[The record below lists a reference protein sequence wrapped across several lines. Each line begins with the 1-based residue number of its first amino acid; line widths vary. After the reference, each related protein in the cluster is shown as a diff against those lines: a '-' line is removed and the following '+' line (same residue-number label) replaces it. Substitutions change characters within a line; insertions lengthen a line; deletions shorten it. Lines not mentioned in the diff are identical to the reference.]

1 MSRAWGRRPG
11 GAFRFVLRSAIIY
24 NFFRHQPILSQRRN
38 LRVAN
43 LQVELLTELG
53 PARRQAILSGS
64 QEDVSQVLEVVA
76 PILAALRRDGD
87 AESLRQHRQFKDD
100 LSATDLEATPQEI
113 EAAYRCLDPQIL
125 TALKTAAANIAKFH
139 QAQRDR
145 EMWAME
151 VQPGILAGRLTRPLD
166 RVGCYIPGGLASYP
180 SSALM
185 NIIPARVAGVAEIV
199 AATPPGPG
207 MAVNPATLVAAHL
220 AGAQRL
226 FKIGGPWAIGSLAY
240 GTAAVPRVDKIVGPG
255 NKYVTAAK
263 LLVFGQVD
271 IDSPAGPSEALI
283 LADETAEPGWVAMD
297 FLSQVE
303 HDPEAA
309 AVLVTPSAQLAQAV
323 VEIIHQELPHLPRRE
338 IIAAALDKYSAV
350 LLAPSLEA
358 ALEFAN
364 LYAAEHLQVVTR
376 DPFALLP
383 RIRHAGS
390 IFLGPY
396 APVPVGDYASG
407 TNHVLPTGGCARM
420 FSGLSV
426 DDFIKKPTF
435 QHFTREAL
443 GALKDTVIT
452 LAEHE
457 GLLLHARAVAARFR
471 NF

>member
-1 MSRAWGRRPG
+1 MAGLHIEYLATLAP
-11 GAFRFVLRSAIIY
+11 
-24 NFFRHQPILSQRRN
+24 
-38 LRVAN
+38 
-43 LQVELLTELG
+43 E
-53 PARRQAILSGS
+53 RRQQILRRS
-64 QEDVSQVLEVVA
+64 QEDVSQVLATVA
-76 PILAALRRDGD
+76 PILAAIRAQGD
-87 AESLRQHRQFKDD
+87 AESVRQHEQFKPG
-100 LSATDLEATPQEI
+100 LTAAELEATPAEI
-113 EAAYRCLDPQIL
+113 EAAYRALDPRVL
-125 TALKTAAANIAKFH
+125 TALKAAAANIEKFH
-139 QAQRDR
+139 SAQLER

-151 VQPGILAGRLTRPLD
+151 VQPGILAGRLSRPLH

-185 NIIPARVAGVAEIV
+185 SIIPARVAGVTEIV
-199 AATPPGPG
+199 AATPPGPDL
-207 MAVNPATLVAAHL
+207 ALNPATLVAAHL
-220 AGAQRL
+220 AGAHRL

-240 GTAAVPRVDKIVGPG
+240 GTNLVPRVDKIVGPG

-283 LADETAEPGWVAMD
+283 LADETAEPRFLALD

-309 AVLVTPSAQLAQAV
+309 AVLVTPAADLAATVVQL
-323 VEIIHQELPHLPRRE
+323 IHAELPHLPRRE
-338 IIAAALDKYSAV
+338 IMEAALTKYSAV
-350 LLAPSLEA
+350 LLAKNLEEA
-358 ALEFAN
+358 VQFAN
-364 LYAAEHLQVVTR
+364 LYAPEHLQIVTR

-396 APVPVGDYASG
+396 APVAVGDYASG

-435 QHFTREAL
+435 QHLTFG
-443 GALKDTVIT
+443 GAGIP
-452 LAEHE
+452 E
-457 GLLLHARAVAARFR
+457 GHGHHPGGERGPPGPRPGR
-471 NF
+471 G

>member
-1 MSRAWGRRPG
+1 MAD
-11 GAFRFVLRSAIIY
+11 
-24 NFFRHQPILSQRRN
+24 
-38 LRVAN
+38 
-43 LQVELLTELG
+43 LQVESLTELA
-53 PARRQAILSGS
+53 PERRRAILSRS
-64 QEDVSQVLEVVA
+64 QVDVSEVRAEVAEYLEAVHREGDA
-76 PILAALRRDGD
+76 ATLRDHKHPKFKAGLAA
-87 AESLRQHRQFKDD
+87 A
-100 LSATDLEATPQEI
+100 DLEATPAEI
-113 EAAYRCLDPQIL
+113 EAAYRVLEPQVL
-125 TALKTAAANIAKFH
+125 AALQTAAANIEKFH
-139 QAQRDR
+139 QAQRER

-151 VQPGILAGRLTRPLD
+151 VQPGILAGRLTRPLN

-199 AATPPGPG
+199 AATPPGPD

-226 FKIGGPWAIGSLAY
+226 FKIGGPWAIGSFAY
-240 GTAAVPRVDKIVGPG
+240 GTGLVPRVDKIVGPG

-283 LADETAEPGWVAMD
+283 LADDTAEARYVAVD

-309 AVLVTPSAQLAQAV
+309 AVLVTTSPDLAQRV
-323 VEIIHQELPHLPRRE
+323 VEIITQELPHLPRRE
-338 IIAAALDKYSAV
+338 IIAAALTKYSGV
-350 LLAPSLEA
+350 LVAPSLDA

-364 LYAAEHLQVVTR
+364 LYAPEHLQVLTR
-376 DPFALLP
+376 DPLALLP
-383 RIRHAGS
+383 RLKHAGS

-435 QHFTREAL
+435 QHLTREAL
-443 GALKDTVIT
+443 AGLKDTVIT

-457 GLLLHARAVAARFR
+457 GLLLHARAVAERFR
-471 NF
+471 SV

>member
-1 MSRAWGRRPG
+1 MAGLQIEYLE
-11 GAFRFVLRSAIIY
+11 RFS
-24 NFFRHQPILSQRRN
+24 
-38 LRVAN
+38 
-43 LQVELLTELG
+43 
-53 PARRQAILSGS
+53 PARREIILGRSRG
-64 QEDVSQVLEVVA
+64 DVSEVLAQVA
-76 PILAALRRDGD
+76 PILAALRREGD
-87 AESLRQHRQFKDD
+87 AESLRQHRQFKAD
-100 LSATDLEATPQEI
+100 LTLGDLEASPEEI
-113 EAAYRCLDPQIL
+113 AAAYRAVEPEVLA
-125 TALKTAAANIAKFH
+125 ALKAAAANIEKFH
-139 QAQRDR
+139 RAQQER

-151 VQPGILAGRLTRPLD
+151 VQPGILAGRLSRPLA

-185 NIIPARVAGVAEIV
+185 TIIPAKMAGVQEII

-220 AGAQRL
+220 AGASRL

-240 GTAAVPRVDKIVGPG
+240 GTELVPRVDKIVGPG

-263 LLVFGQVD
+263 LLVFGTVA
-271 IDSPAGPSEALI
+271 IDSPAGPSEVLI
-283 LADETAEPGWVAMD
+283 LADETAEPRFLAMD

-309 AVLVTPSAQLAQAV
+309 AVLVTPASELAQKV
-323 VEIIHQELPHLPRRE
+323 VEIINSELPHLPRRE
-338 IIAAALDKYSAV
+338 IIEAALALTKYSAV
-350 LLAPSLEA
+350 LVAETLEVA
-358 ALEFAN
+358 VAFAN
-364 LYAAEHLQVVTR
+364 LYAAEHLEIVTR
-376 DPFALLP
+376 EPFALLP

-435 QHFTREAL
+435 QHLSREAL
-443 GALKDTVIT
+443 AGLKDTVIT
-452 LAEHE
+452 LAESE
-457 GLLLHARAVAARFR
+457 GLPLHARAVAERFR
-471 NF
+471 YT

>member
-1 MSRAWGRRPG
+1 
-11 GAFRFVLRSAIIY
+11 
-24 NFFRHQPILSQRRN
+24 
-38 LRVAN
+38 VAN
-43 LQVELLTELG
+43 LQVELLTELA
-53 PARRQAILSGS
+53 PERRQAILGRS

-87 AESLRQHRQFKDD
+87 AESLRQHQQFKADIRAAD
-100 LSATDLEATPQEI
+100 LLATDEEI
-113 EAAYRCLDPQIL
+113 EAAYRVLDPQVL
-125 TALKTAAANIAKFH
+125 AALKTAAANIETFH
-139 QAQRDR
+139 QAQRER
-145 EMWAME
+145 QMWALE
-151 VQPGILAGRLTRPLD
+151 VQPGILAGRLTRPLV

-185 NIIPARVAGVAEIV
+185 TIIPAKVAGVAEIV
-199 AATPPGPG
+199 AATPPGPE

-220 AGAQRL
+220 AGAQKL
-226 FKIGGPWAIGSLAY
+226 FKIGGPWAIGSMAY
-240 GTAAVPRVDKIVGPG
+240 GTALVPRVDKIVGPG

-283 LADETAEPGWVAMD
+283 LADDTAEARYVAVD

-309 AVLVTPSAQLAQAV
+309 AVLVTPSPDLARAV
-323 VEIIHQELPHLPRRE
+323 VEIIAEELPHLPRRE
-338 IIAAALDKYSAV
+338 IIEAALSKYSAV
-350 LLAPSLEA
+350 LIADSLEA

-364 LYAAEHLQVVTR
+364 LYAPEHLQVLTR

-383 RIRHAGS
+383 RIHHAGS

-435 QHFTREAL
+435 QHLSREAL
-443 GALKDTVIT
+443 SALKDTVIT

-457 GLLLHARAVAARFR
+457 GLLLHARAVAERFR
-471 NF
+471 YA

>member
-1 MSRAWGRRPG
+1 MAG
-11 GAFRFVLRSAIIY
+11 
-24 NFFRHQPILSQRRN
+24 
-38 LRVAN
+38 
-43 LQVELLTELG
+43 LQVESLADLS
-53 PARRQAILSGS
+53 PKRRAAILSRS
-64 QEDVSQVLEVVA
+64 QEDVSQVLDIVR
-76 PILAALRRDGD
+76 PILAALRLEGD
-87 AESLRQHRQFKDD
+87 AESLRQHRQFKAD
-100 LSATDLEATPQEI
+100 LTPADLEATPAEI
-113 EAAYRCLDPQIL
+113 EAAYQALDPL
-125 TALKTAAANIAKFH
+125 VFKALKKAAANIEKFH
-139 QAQRDR
+139 QAQLDK
-145 EMWAME
+145 EMWALE
-151 VQPGILAGRLTRPLD
+151 VQPGLLAGRLRRPLE

-185 NIIPARVAGVAEIV
+185 NIIPAKVAGVKEII
-199 AATPPGPG
+199 AATPPGPE

-226 FKIGGPWAIGSLAY
+226 FKIGGPWAIGSLAF
-240 GTAAVPRVDKIVGPG
+240 GTDLVPKVDKIVGPG

-283 LADETAEPGWVAMD
+283 LADEAASPRFLAAD

-309 AVLVTPSAQLAQAV
+309 AVLVTTSADLAQEV
-323 VEIIHQELPHLPRRE
+323 VDLILRELPQLPRQEIIG
-338 IIAAALDKYSAV
+338 AALTKYSAV
-350 LLAPSLEA
+350 LVAPSLEE
-358 ALEFAN
+358 ALDFAN
-364 LYAAEHLQVVTR
+364 LYAPEHLQIMTR

-396 APVPVGDYASG
+396 APVAVGDYASG

-435 QHFTREAL
+435 QHLSYAAL
-443 GALKDTVIT
+443 ESLKDTVIV
-452 LAEHE
+452 LAENE
-457 GLLLHARAVAARFR
+457 GLPLHARAVAERFR
-471 NF
+471 YA

>member
-1 MSRAWGRRPG
+1 M
-11 GAFRFVLRSAIIY
+11 AFA
-24 NFFRHQPILSQRRN
+24 
-38 LRVAN
+38 
-43 LQVELLTELG
+43 VESLTDLA
-53 PARRQAILSGS
+53 PARRQAILSRS
-64 QEDVSQVLEVVA
+64 QVDVSAVLEVVS
-76 PILAALRRDGD
+76 PILAALRQDGD
-87 AESLRQHRQFKDD
+87 AESLRQHGQFKAGI
-100 LSATDLEATPQEI
+100 SAADLEATPAEI
-113 EAAYRCLDPQIL
+113 DAAYRGLEPQVL
-125 TALKTAAANIAKFH
+125 TALKTAAANIEKFH
-139 QAQRDR
+139 QAQRER

-151 VQPGILAGRLTRPLD
+151 VQPGILAGRLTRPLN

-185 NIIPARVAGVAEIV
+185 NIIPAKVAGVAEIV
-199 AATPPGPG
+199 AATPPGPE

-220 AGAQRL
+220 AGAERL

-240 GTAAVPRVDKIVGPG
+240 GTELVPRVDKIVGPG

-283 LADETAEPGWVAMD
+283 LADDSGEARFVALD

-309 AVLVTPSAQLAQAV
+309 AVLVTTSERLASQV
-323 VEIIHQELPHLPRRE
+323 VEIITRELPHLPRRE
-338 IIAAALDKYSAV
+338 IIEAALSKYSAV
-350 LLAPSLEA
+350 LVAPSLDA
-358 ALEFAN
+358 ALEFSN
-364 LYAAEHLQVVTR
+364 LYAPEHLQVVIR
-376 DPFALLP
+376 DPFVLLP
-383 RIRHAGS
+383 RIQHAGS

-443 GALKDTVIT
+443 EGLKDTVIT

-457 GLLLHARAVAARFR
+457 GLFLHARAVAERFR
-471 NF
+471 NA

>member
-1 MSRAWGRRPG
+1 
-11 GAFRFVLRSAIIY
+11 
-24 NFFRHQPILSQRRN
+24 
-38 LRVAN
+38 VAKV
-43 LQVELLTELG
+43 QVELLTGLT
-53 PARRQAILSGS
+53 PVRRQAILSRS
-64 QEDVSQVLEVVA
+64 QEDVSAVLEAVA
-76 PILAALRRDGD
+76 PILAALRREGD
-87 AESLRQHRQFKDD
+87 AESLRQHRQFKDNIT
-100 LSATDLEATPQEI
+100 LADLEASPAEI
-113 EAAYRCLDPQIL
+113 EAAYRSLDPRVL
-125 TALKTAAANIAKFH
+125 TSLKAAAANIEKFH
-139 QAQRDR
+139 QAQRPR

-151 VQPGILAGRLTRPLD
+151 VRPGLLAGRLARPLV

-185 NIIPARVAGVAEIV
+185 TIIPAKVAGVAEIV
-199 AATPPGPG
+199 AATPPGEG

-220 AGAQRL
+220 AGAGRL

-240 GTAAVPRVDKIVGPG
+240 GTELVPRVDKIVGPG

-283 LADETAEPGWVAMD
+283 LADDSAEARYLAAD

-309 AVLVTPSAQLAQAV
+309 AVLVTTDAELARQV
-323 VEIIHQELPHLPRRE
+323 VEIINQELPHLPRRE
-338 IIAAALDKYSAV
+338 IIAAALAKYSAV
-350 LLAPSLEA
+350 LVAASLDA

-364 LYAAEHLQVVTR
+364 LYAPEHLQVITR

-383 RIRHAGS
+383 HIRHAGS
-390 IFLGPY
+390 IFLGAY

-426 DDFIKKPTF
+426 DDFLQKPTF
-435 QHFTREAL
+435 QHLSREAL
-443 GALKDTVIT
+443 EALKETVIT

-457 GLLLHARAVAARFR
+457 GLFLHARAVAERFR
-471 NF
+471 YG

>member
-1 MSRAWGRRPG
+1 M
-11 GAFRFVLRSAIIY
+11 V
-24 NFFRHQPILSQRRN
+24 
-38 LRVAN
+38 N
-43 LQVELLTELG
+43 LQVEYLSDITPE
-53 PARRQAILSGS
+53 RRQTILRRS
-64 QEDVSQVLEVVA
+64 QEDVSAVLEVVT

-87 AESLRQHRQFKDD
+87 AESLRQHGQFK
-100 LSATDLEATPQEI
+100 ANITPADLEATPQEI
-113 EAAYRCLDPQIL
+113 EAAYRSLDQKVL
-125 TALKTAAANIAKFH
+125 TALKIAAANIEKFH
-139 QAQRDR
+139 QAQRER
-145 EMWAME
+145 EMWALE
-151 VQPGILAGRLTRPLD
+151 VRPGILAGRLTRPLY

-185 NIIPARVAGVAEIV
+185 NIIPAKVAGVAEIV
-199 AATPPGPG
+199 AATPPGPE

-220 AGAQRL
+220 AGASRL
-226 FKIGGPWAIGSLAY
+226 FKIGGPWAIGSFAY
-240 GTAAVPRVDKIVGPG
+240 GTELVPQVDKIVGPG

-283 LADETAEPGWVAMD
+283 LADDSAEARFVALD

-309 AVLVTPSAQLAQAV
+309 AVLVTTSLDLAQEV
-323 VEIIHQELPHLPRRE
+323 VEIITTALPTLPRRE
-338 IIAAALDKYSAV
+338 IIEAALAKYSAI
-350 LLAPSLEA
+350 LIAPSPEA
-358 ALEFAN
+358 AVEFSN
-364 LYAAEHLQVVTR
+364 LYAPEHLQIVTR
-376 DPFALLP
+376 EPFALLP
-383 RIRHAGS
+383 QIHHAGS

-435 QHFTREAL
+435 QHFSKEAL
-443 GALKDTVIT
+443 DGLKDTVIT

-457 GLLLHARAVAARFR
+457 GLFLHARAVAERFR
-471 NF
+471 KA